1 MKTVLISGAT
11 GLVGGILAQRLTE
24 KGYEVRILSRKK
36 SANHFIWDLKE
47 KKIEDSAFENLD
59 AIIHLAGAP
68 VSKKWS
74 ESYKEVIYKS
84 RVDSSKLLFEYVKK
98 LNIDLKTF
106 ITASGINYYGT
117 LTSDKI
123 FIETDPPS
131 TDFFGKVCV
140 DWENAAFDFESLGT
154 RVCSVRTSVVL
165 STQGGMLKE
174 LLPITK
180 LNLLSPLGTGKQIL
194 PWIHVDDLVNM
205 YIYLLENK
213 KLSGAFNAAAP
224 QIVTQKEFTK
234 IWAQSLHKKVIL
246 PHVPSFALKL
256 IFGEMASILLKGSA
270 ISSKKIQKSGFT
282 FQYNDLKNAL
292 KDLLERNQ

>member
-98 LNIDLKTF
+98 LNVDLKTF

-123 FIETDPPS
+123 FTETDPPS